1 MLLQNHGIIFLT
13 DNMAGGANNITVD
26 DVDGVTMPRKDGY
39 VRDTIGNEQEVRVI
53 FVGEGNFTFSTAFAS
68 LRGGWSNII
77 ASDISHIPPDYY
89 NHTLLL
95 TIRNC
100 LKYNDELDAHSLEE
114 AYDIYETTTQF
125 IAKIV
130 NLPRTR
136 FLPYID
142 ATRLRE
148 TELFNADPPHDAY
161 RCAIFFQC
169 PYVGYANDETKQLVR
184 DFISSASEVQR
195 PGDFLF
201 IGITTMFPYCKNYG
215 LPEVIGGGGH
225 AQNNRYLFMGA
236 DTEFPKDMLRRGYK
250 HQAFTEIHD
259 KIKDSHITL
268 CFTKQ

>member
-1 MLLQNHGIIFLT
+1 
-13 DNMAGGANNITVD
+13 MAGVD
-26 DVDGVTMPRKDGY
+26 DVDGVTMPLKDGY
-39 VRDTIGNEQEVRVI
+39 VRETIGNEQEVRVI

-77 ASDISHIPPDYY
+77 ASDKVHTLPDY
-89 NHTLLL
+89 NKTLLL

-100 LKYNDELDAHSLEE
+100 LKYNNELPANTPEE
-114 AYDIYETTTQF
+114 GYDIYQTTTQF

-130 NLPRTR
+130 NLPWTQ
-136 FLPYID
+136 FLPHID

-148 TELFNADPPHDAY
+148 TELFNADPPHDAH

-169 PYVGYANDETKQLVR
+169 PYAGYANDETKQLVR

-215 LPEVIGGGGH
+215 LPEVIGVRGH
-225 AQNNRYLFMGA
+225 AQNNRYRFMGA
-236 DTEFPKDMLRRGYK
+236 DTEFPKDMLRRGYE
-250 HQAFTEIHD
+250 HQAVIDIHD
-259 KIKDSHITL
+259 KIKDRHITL